1 MHPSLPT
8 GGDLGLTQGP
18 CVQVHLLVDT
28 RALDRPL
35 DYLVPPELEGAI
47 GPGALVACPLGPR
60 RVVGVVVGTAPAT
73 HAGRLVALAGRVETP
88 QIPPQLLDLAMWVA
102 RYYAAPVAS
111 CLRLVVPPGA
121 EAALRRRPDGSWRLA
136 TPPRGPAP
144 RLIVRRLPGGTEAT
158 ARQAQIL
165 ACVPIGDAVAAAE
178 LVRRAGTTMDT
189 LRRMAA
195 AGLIA
200 ITSQVPTAED
210 VHGLGLPVPAA
221 PRELT
226 HDQQRACE
234 RIAGALSATGHD
246 ALLLHGVTGS
256 GKTEVYLRAL
266 DVVRARGR
274 GGIVL
279 VPEISLTPQLLSRL
293 RARLGPGVEVWHSN
307 MTPAERAQADARLR
321 DGEADIVVGARS
333 AIFAPVRDVGLIVV
347 DEEHDSSYK
356 QDSTPRYDARQVAFR
371 RGREAGALVLYGTA
385 TPRPETWHA
394 LERIQLRT
402 RADGSQPPPVRVV
415 DMRTQR
421 PGPVSAPLARALRDA
436 AERGNKAVLLLNRR
450 GFALMALCKSCGWI
464 ATCPSCDVSLVH
476 HRDPARLSCHH
487 CGFERPVPTVCPRC
501 GASELMRGGMGTQ
514 GLEQALA
521 KLVPTTR
528 LVRLDAS
535 STAARGSVAELLA
548 EFAKPGP
555 AILLGTQ
562 MVAKG
567 HDLPEVTVA
576 AVLEADAGLRH
587 ADFRAEERTFDLIVQ
602 TAGRA
607 GRRGEDSTVI
617 VQAWEPGA
625 RAIRLA
631 AQLAVETF
639 LDGELERRRQYLMP
653 PFGHLVR
660 VLVEGHDA
668 TAVVALAR
676 ALAGRAADAEA
687 PVTVLGPAPLH
698 RVRGRTR
705 RAVLVRGDR
714 VAEARGAALA
724 AVAAV
729 RGAAE
734 AGRVRLVVDVDP
746 QST

>member
-1 MHPSLPT
+1 MHPSLLA
-8 GGDLGLTQGP
+8 GDDPGLAQGP
-18 CVQVHLLVDT
+18 CAQVYLLVDT

-35 DYLVPPELEGAI
+35 DYLVPPELAGVV
-47 GPGALVACPLGPR
+47 GPGVLVACPLGPR
-60 RVVGVVVGTAPAT
+60 RVVGVVVGTEPAT
-73 HAGRLVALAGRVETP
+73 HPGRLVALAGRVETP
-88 QIPPQLLDLAMWVA
+88 AIPAELLDVAMWVA

-111 CLRLVVPPGA
+111 CLRLVAPPGG
-121 EAALRRRPDGSWRLA
+121 EAALRRARDGSWRLA

-144 RLIVRRLPGGTEAT
+144 RLVVRRLTDGAEGT
-158 ARQAQIL
+158 ARHAEIL
-165 ACVPIGDAVAAAE
+165 ACLPAGETLAAAE
-178 LVRRAGTTMDT
+178 LVRRAGTTMET

-200 ITSQVPTAED
+200 ITSQAPVADD
-210 VHGLGLPVPAA
+210 VHGLGMPVPAA

-226 HDQQRACE
+226 ADQQTACR
-234 RIAGALSATGHD
+234 RIAEALAAGGRQ

-266 DVVRARGR
+266 DMVRAQGR
-274 GGIVL
+274 GAIVL

-307 MTPAERAQADARLR
+307 MTPAERAQADTRLR
-321 DGEADIVVGARS
+321 EGGADVVVGARS
-333 AIFAPVRDVGLIVV
+333 AVFAPVRDVGLVVV

-371 RGREAGALVLYGTA
+371 RGRDAGALVLYGSA

-394 LERIQLRT
+394 LERMQLRT
-402 RADGSQPPPVRVV
+402 RADGSHPPPVRVV

-421 PGPVSAPLARALRDA
+421 PGPISAPLARALRDA

-450 GFALMALCKSCGWI
+450 GFALMALCRSCGWI

-487 CGFERPVPTVCPRC
+487 CGFERGVPTVCPRC
-501 GASELMRGGMGTQ
+501 GSSELMRGGMGTQ

-521 KLVPTTR
+521 KLVPTMR

-535 STAARGSVAELLA
+535 STAARGSVAELLG
-548 EFAKPGP
+548 EFAKPGA

-625 RAIRLA
+625 RAIQLA
-631 AQLAVETF
+631 ARLAVETF
-639 LDGELERRRQYLMP
+639 LDGELERRAQYRMP
-653 PFGHLVR
+653 PFGHLTR
-660 VLVEGHDA
+660 VLVEGHDPI
-668 TAVVALAR
+668 AVVAIAR
-676 ALAGRAADAEA
+676 ALAGSAADAAA

-714 VAEARGAALA
+714 VADARGAALT
-724 AVAAV
+724 AVDAV
-729 RGAAE
+729 REAAA
-734 AGRVRLVVDVDP
+734 AGELRLIVDVDP
-746 QST
+746 QTT